1 MVVFGLQELRAFGLQ
16 PVNCP
21 ILSHSANV
29 DNTSVTYKGSEVMWR
44 KEWSDLSTPLS
55 ISMISLV
62 VPFDAAQSFTTAVDA
77 NIARAYV
84 HH

>member
-1 MVVFGLQELRAFGLQ
+1 M
-16 PVNCP
+16 NYP
-21 ILSHSANV
+21 ILSHSTNV
-29 DNTSVTYKGSEVMWR
+29 DKTSVTYKGSEVMWG

-55 ISMISLV
+55 ISMISLE

-77 NIARAYV
+77 NIAWADV